1 MSGVSLTSVER
12 FAVTTKRHS
21 YQIINSECWSDWSVQ
36 YGYIEYVD
44 LLRVIR
50 KGLAVKNIVD
60 EAIDQCAVV
69 FNLRD
74 SIEVARAMA
83 EETTDERQKRM
94 YASKG
99 VSNCIL
105 VYEFGTDHALQAF
118 KT

>member
-1 MSGVSLTSVER
+1 MRSLV
-12 FAVTTKRHS
+12 
-21 YQIINSECWSDWSVQ
+21 
-36 YGYIEYVD
+36 IEYID

-74 SIEVARAMA
+74 SIEEARAMA
-83 EETTDERQKRM
+83 EVTTDERQKRI

-99 VSNCIL
+99 VHIPFKFAKLTLITFYRSSRFEAIFYPHHFPGLLAINRARHDAL
-105 VYEFGTDHALQAF
+105 V
-118 KT
+118 